1 MSRKHDFSLSQ
12 FSITCENIQTKI
24 SNKLLKFLRFLN
36 FLGSL
41 LHSYRHYSLNS
52 LCFDITHF
60 FRKIS
65 CGFVDRNLSKNIS
78 PGVLFC
84 WLCDFFVLWLRWT
97 NPGAVVLLSRT
108 DLLSVAE
115 LDVVALAFFSST
127 SWHRGAIHWYPL
139 QGKLHCDDRCTYLNL
154 SIIFIAIVPFSLT
167 EMRMLRTLLQDVK
180 RILGSNLIADKKMTV
195 AI

>member
-1 MSRKHDFSLSQ
+1 MVLRPENAALWHGFTFIWFPGIEAHPAWSMSRKHDFSLSQ

-24 SNKLLKFLRFLN
+24 SNKFLKFLRFLN

-115 LDVVALAFFSST
+115 LDVVALAFFSWT

-139 QGKLHCDDRCTYLNL
+139 QGRLHC
-154 SIIFIAIVPFSLT
+154 IAMTAV
-167 EMRMLRTLLQDVK
+167 RTW
-180 RILGSNLIADKKMTV
+180 I
-195 AI
+195 